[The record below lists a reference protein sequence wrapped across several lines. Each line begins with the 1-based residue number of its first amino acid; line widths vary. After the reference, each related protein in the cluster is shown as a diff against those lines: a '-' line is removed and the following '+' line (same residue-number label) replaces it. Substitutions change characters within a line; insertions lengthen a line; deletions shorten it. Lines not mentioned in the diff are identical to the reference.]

1 MKRESLGRLLLG
13 LGTGMVYGF
22 LLHKGRVARHAA
34 IVEQVRLR
42 DFTVVKT
49 MATAIAVGAVGA
61 QTLREIGQM
70 DQTVK
75 PLNLIGTT
83 LGGVLFGAGMA
94 ALGYCPGTSV
104 AAVGAGNR
112 DALVGVAGM
121 LGGAAAYV
129 KLYPR
134 LAPTLARANL
144 GELTLPGLTRTPPWL
159 WVAGA
164 AAAVAAGAT
173 ALEARERALLHSRAR
188 QAV

>member
-1 MKRESLGRLLLG
+1 MKRESMGRLLLG

-22 LLHKGRVARHAA
+22 LLQKGRVARHRA

-42 DFTVVKT
+42 DFTVAKT
-49 MATAIAVGAVGA
+49 MATATAVGAVGV
-61 QTLREIGQM
+61 QMLREIGKM
-70 DQTVK
+70 DQKVK

-83 LGGVLFGAGMA
+83 LGGVLFGSGMA
-94 ALGYCPGTSV
+94 LLGYCPGTSV

-121 LGGAAAYV
+121 LGGATAWV

-134 LAPTLARANL
+134 LAPVLARGNL
-144 GELTLPGLTRTPPWL
+144 GELTLPGLARTSPWI
-159 WVAGA
+159 WVAGTAAAAAAGA
-164 AAAVAAGAT
+164 AA
-173 ALEARERALLHSRAR
+173 LEKRERALLHSRAR